1 MTLDRNAPSGEH
13 LDVAER
19 LVVAPEAGR
28 LRVDGRPCSVIRA
41 GDTIASVEN
50 SGASIPVTSPF
61 DGFLMGVMPQPGQR
75 IRRGQPVAW
84 IRGFAREP

>member
-1 MTLDRNAPSGEH
+1 MSPTTGEH

-19 LVVAPEAGR
+19 LVVSPQAGLLR
-28 LRVDGRPCSVIRA
+28 LEGRACSVVRA
-41 GDTIASVEN
+41 GQTIATVEN

-61 DGFLMGVMPQPGQR
+61 DGFLMGVIPQPGQR

-84 IRGFAREP
+84 LRGFGT